1 MMSQKEAFDE
11 DDGVRSII
19 IGDEEFQL
27 VSGRPAPEAPKK
39 GRGGTSKYP
48 MKHLEVGESFKITGV
63 KPETVKQMAYKY
75 SKSLSRKFRVEAV
88 TGGFWMHRV
97 E

>member
-1 MMSQKEAFDE
+1 MSQKEFDE
-11 DDGVRSII
+11 DDGIRSIT
-19 IGDEEFQL
+19 IGDEEYHL
-27 VSGRPAPEAPKK
+27 VSGRAAPDAPKK

-48 MKHLEVGESFKITGV
+48 MRHLEVGEAFKITGV

>member
-1 MMSQKEAFDE
+1 MSQKEFDE
-11 DDGVRSII
+11 DDGIRSIT
-19 IGDEEFQL
+19 IGDEEYHL
-27 VSGRPAPEAPKK
+27 VSGREAPPPPKK

-48 MKHLEVGESFKITGV
+48 MKHLEVGESFKLTGV

-88 TGGFWMHRV
+88 SGAYWMHRV